1 MILINFPL
9 FTYVSAATIFVFRRL
24 YKTIKNWMEHQAAVK
39 ITAIL
44 IPDIRRRLKEVW
56 NFISMVEFDL
66 NSSIVYN
73 QWFHTG

>member
-1 MILINFPL
+1 
-9 FTYVSAATIFVFRRL
+9 
-24 YKTIKNWMEHQAAVK
+24 MEHQAAVK
-39 ITAIL
+39 ITTIL